1 MATQP
6 PVKTQDNRWIGAL
19 AAAAGTYF
27 MMVGIGLLPVPGG
40 PRNLHAPL
48 WVVLLIGLVFF
59 LAGAAVFL
67 QAIGRASDSGE
78 LPSDAPQWIR
88 IVQYVIGVVLFATFA
103 VIGSWVAIGGDAR
116 QFSSNVPF
124 LGTASIARVMFGIGA
139 VICWLATL
147 GFAISGARKLIRRR
161 PG

>member
-1 MATQP
+1 MSAQTPATPQE
-6 PVKTQDNRWIGAL
+6 NRWIGAL
-19 AAAAGTYF
+19 AAAAGVYF
-27 MMVGIGLLPVPGG
+27 MLVGFGLLPTPGG

-48 WVVLLIGLVFF
+48 WIVLLVGVVFF

-67 QAIGRASDSGE
+67 QAIGRANGNGE

-88 IVQYVIGVVLFATFA
+88 IVQYLIGVALFATFA
-103 VIGSWVAIGGDAR
+103 MIGSWVAIAGDAR

-124 LGTASIARVMFGIGA
+124 FGAASIARVMFGIGA